1 MKKFAYSVLLVAA
14 GGLLTL
20 ALARPAGAEGQEASA
35 SVNMSDY
42 VQTSPT
48 SGYWL
53 VSRGSQVYLVKRELD
68 TVNRVDSEFI
78 P

>member
-20 ALARPAGAEGQEASA
+20 ALARPAGAEDQVDPAP
-35 SVNMSDY
+35 VNMSDY
-42 VQTSPT
+42 AQKSPNE
-48 SGYWL
+48 GYWL
-53 VSRGSQVYLVKRELD
+53 VSRGQQVYLVKRVGD
-68 TVNRVDSEFI
+68 TVNRVDSEVI